1 MSRHSRS
8 TTGCAACKFKR
19 RKCDE
24 GKPQCLRCVSSGT
37 SCNYEYI
44 KVPEKSAYLVP
55 RTETA
60 RRSAFSR
67 LNKAT
72 GKALE
77 NSRPAAA
84 SFTASASETPALSVD
99 PTSSGIRNYR
109 ALLGPTTM
117 AYCDKMV
124 NDTAKL
130 SSSSWNPRSYQVQ
143 HPSVPTQVVFGVSN
157 GAFHRTFDRVSKEP
171 TYFINTDSDSANDHN
186 LELEQILL
194 YINPAMDKNVKQNT
208 LPFVL
213 QCYSRWALASVFE
226 PLKAVHIM
234 KDRIAEHFSLEDT
247 RSKTILAAN
256 VMRIYMDNNLSI
268 GPTGTAIVASL
279 VSNVQKQVRSFLVAT
294 PSSAMASDNK
304 NATHIL
310 ENTLEIFALQMGA
323 QSSLACVLSMDEIAL
338 VVQRACCEPSGKLLS
353 LSNILLSPSL
363 NLRHFATLDILRSA
377 VTGRPTYFK
386 YEAQFSS
393 TQYDQIFSQ
402 HDYGL
407 QWFYGF
413 PDHFVMIFAWINSL
427 RGIEGAGANAALIS
441 QVEMEVQRAET
452 VLGQSD
458 DPALRVGRTVVHECW
473 RNAALIYLYMALCG
487 AAANDPRVLRVVKN
501 VTRLIKGAK
510 SGHMPDAYLTPPI
523 TIVGLAAYRE
533 QDRYVVQQRMLNI
546 VKCAKSKV
554 VAKDLL
560 LQLED
565 VWTRTR
571 NEKRAAVWSDLRIAY
586 LNVVGI

>member
-1 MSRHSRS
+1 
-8 TTGCAACKFKR
+8 
-19 RKCDE
+19 
-24 GKPQCLRCVSSGT
+24 
-37 SCNYEYI
+37 
-44 KVPEKSAYLVP
+44 
-55 RTETA
+55 
-60 RRSAFSR
+60 
-67 LNKAT
+67 
-72 GKALE
+72 
-77 NSRPAAA
+77 
-84 SFTASASETPALSVD
+84 
-99 PTSSGIRNYR
+99 
-109 ALLGPTTM
+109 
-117 AYCDKMV
+117 
-124 NDTAKL
+124 
-130 SSSSWNPRSYQVQ
+130 
-143 HPSVPTQVVFGVSN
+143 
-157 GAFHRTFDRVSKEP
+157 
-171 TYFINTDSDSANDHN
+171 
-186 LELEQILL
+186 
-194 YINPAMDKNVKQNT
+194 MDKNVKQNT

-226 PLKAVHIM
+226 RLKAVHIM

-256 VMRIYMDNNLSI
+256 
-268 GPTGTAIVASL
+268 
-279 VSNVQKQVRSFLVAT
+279 QVRSFLVAT
-294 PSSAMASDNK
+294 PSSAIASDNK

-310 ENTLEIFALQMGA
+310 ENTLEKLDRYLLFKWGA

-452 VLGQSD
+452 VLG
-458 DPALRVGRTVVHECW
+458 LVW
-473 RNAALIYLYMALCG
+473 